1 MQKRTRHFFDNYV
14 NYNSRKFEIS
24 SLSSL
29 YPLLSSSPRFLVT
42 FILQDRIRYLEKA
55 RTNISL
61 TRICISSINYNSI
74 KEVRNLSRYP
84 FEKKW
89 KYLFLPNIRFPSLPV
104 HPPLPISLSSFHFFQ
119 AIATPPLLTF
129 NERRFDGSIEML
141 IPLDISRFHVGG
153 NNGQDRDPFD
163 RTRSRG

>member
-1 MQKRTRHFFDNYV
+1 MRESNLQKRTRHFFDNYV

-61 TRICISSINYNSI
+61 TRICISSMLITI
-74 KEVRNLSRYP
+74 RSRK
-84 FEKKW
+84 FE
-89 KYLFLPNIRFPSLPV
+89 
-104 HPPLPISLSSFHFFQ
+104 ISLDIHSRRNRNIYSIYVSPSFLSTHPSQFLSLLFISSK
-119 AIATPPLLTF
+119 LL
-129 NERRFDGSIEML
+129 RHLPS
-141 IPLDISRFHVGG
+141 
-153 NNGQDRDPFD
+153 
-163 RTRSRG
+163 

>member
-61 TRICISSINYNSI
+61 NLHFFDVNYNSI

-129 NERRFDGSIEML
+129 DERRFDDSIEML

>member
-89 KYLFLPNIRFPSLPV
+89 KYLFNIRFPFLPV

-129 NERRFDGSIEML
+129 DERRFDGSIEML